1 MCISVDSQVLRDQQ
15 LEKYP
20 RTPVDQMRMTPID
33 SEVTRSTVKFL
44 WTSTGRLFIQYYSV
58 YECLQYRENQ
68 QFDKCKPWSK
78 LLLII

>member
-44 WTSTGRLFIQYYSV
+44 WTSTGILFIQYYMNV
-58 YECLQYRENQ
+58 YNIVKINSLTNVNPEA
-68 QFDKCKPWSK
+68 K